1 MPRLTVDLPGRAYPV
16 LVGLGALQE
25 LPRLVK
31 EMGATGAAVV
41 SDRLVAPHWAEPVV
55 AGLTGLG
62 VPAGLHVVEPG
73 EGAKSL
79 AGYGQV
85 LEFLEESRL
94 DRAGVV
100 LAVGGGRVGDLAGFA
115 AATWL
120 RGVRHV
126 QVPTSLLAMVDSS
139 IGGKTGVNTA
149 RTKNSVGA
157 FWQPAAVVADL
168 ATLSTLPE
176 EEYLAAFGEIVKYAV
191 AMDRELAD
199 QLGAEHAALLARD
212 PGALEPVVY
221 RCVEL
226 KGRVVVADEREA
238 GPRAILNYG
247 HTVGHAL
254 EVASGY
260 AAAHGRAISQGM
272 RVAARLSERVGLC
285 GADVVEAQDG
295 LLRTFRLP
303 GPLPRVTVEDVLAA
317 ISRDKKGRGGAVGW
331 VLPREVGKAQVG
343 VLAPEAVVADVV
355 TSVLG
360 DNGET
365 TQGDPRPRP
374 PTRQR
379 ST

>member
-1 MPRLTVDLPGRAYPV
+1 MPQLTVDIPGRSYAA

-25 LPRLVK
+25 LPRMVK
-31 EMGATGAAVV
+31 GMGATGAAVV
-41 SDRLVAPHWAEPVV
+41 SDRLVAEHWTDPVV

-62 VPAGLHVVEPG
+62 VPASLYVVDPG

-79 AGYGQV
+79 AELGRV
-85 LEFLEESRL
+85 LEFFEESGL

-100 LAVGGGRVGDLAGFA
+100 VAVGGGRVGDLAGFA

-176 EEYLAAFGEIVKYAV
+176 DEYLAAFGEIVKYGM
-191 AMDRELAD
+191 AMDRELVHE
-199 QLGAEHAALLARD
+199 LGAEQAALRARD
-212 PGALEPVVY
+212 PGALEPVVC

-226 KGRVVVADEREA
+226 KAQVVVADERES

-247 HTVGHAL
+247 HTIGHAL

-260 AAAHGRAISQGM
+260 VAAHGRAVAQGM
-272 RVAARLSERVGLC
+272 RVAARVSERVGLC
-285 GADVVEAQDG
+285 GEEVFEVQQG
-295 LLRTFRLP
+295 LLDAFQLP
-303 GPLPRVTVEDVLAA
+303 GFLPPTSLEDVLAA
-317 ISRDKKGRGGAVGW
+317 VRRDKKSRSGAVRW

-343 VLAPEAVVADVV
+343 VLAPEEVVADVV
-355 TSVLG
+355 TSLLG
-360 DNGET
+360 ENVDT
-365 TQGDPRPRP
+365 
-374 PTRQR
+374 
-379 ST
+379 